1 MINENKSSYYP
12 EKKTSKQELYSPYN
26 QLACIKKTEQTY
38 DNRTAFTLHKN
49 ISRN

>member
-26 QLACIKKTEQTY
+26 QLAIIKTKIAE
-38 DNRTAFTLHKN
+38 NKKN
-49 ISRN
+49 GK